1 MRHSWVPGSFRISL
15 VAIPDPSLLSRVW
28 VLTTIRPRA
37 HRNSVCLHCA
47 RRPARAGV
55 RPATRAHEGRTSSAC
70 ITVTGRIPSISGGSS
85 IGPSAPCLVSCL
97 ELQPQLLER
106 AIIAAGPHWA
116 TLQAY
121 ASLGL
126 LGLLFPGEHKF
137 WIFKLCFS
145 TFDQRLISRLCDSAE
160 SSVARSVRA
169 PNANSGPLIDCNA
182 THR

>member
-1 MRHSWVPGSFRISL
+1 MTPMHIACVRCTWVISSRTAALHAPHVGRRDRSRSLWWRSRIHHS
-15 VAIPDPSLLSRVW
+15 SRVW

-55 RPATRAHEGRTSSAC
+55 RPATRAHEGRPSPAC
-70 ITVTGRIPSISGGSS
+70 ISATGRIPSISGGSA

-97 ELQPQLLER
+97 ELQFQLLER

-126 LGLLFPGEHKF
+126 LGLLFPGAHSSGSSNF
-137 WIFKLCFS
+137 AFPL
-145 TFDQRLISRLCDSAE
+145 LIK
-160 SSVARSVRA
+160 
-169 PNANSGPLIDCNA
+169 G
-182 THR
+182 